1 MKLEAAIRQSPCG
14 AARRPT
20 RRGGF
25 TVAMKI
31 KGKLRRVA
39 SVDYPRIEG
48 FVKQFDLD
56 SGDWSPVA
64 AKEKLIE
71 RFK

>member
-1 MKLEAAIRQSPCG
+1 
-14 AARRPT
+14 
-20 RRGGF
+20 
-25 TVAMKI
+25 MKI